1 MKILIKKL
9 SNSVDLPRYHTAGSA
24 GMDLVADIKE
34 PIVIKPHQRM
44 LVPTGIAI
52 SLPVGYEAQ
61 IRPRSGLAL
70 KNGIML
76 ANGVGTIDSDY
87 RGEIGVILLNTSTAL
102 FRVEPGMRIAQMIVS
117 RYESVEWQEVDD
129 LDETERGSGGYGST
143 GKNV

>member
-1 MKILIKKL
+1 MRIFIKKL
-9 SNSVDLPRYHTAGSA
+9 SNSVNLPRYHTAGSA

-76 ANGVGTIDSDY
+76 ANDVGTIDSDY
-87 RGEIGVILLNTSTAL
+87 RGEIGVILLNTSTTL
-102 FRVEPGMRIAQMIVS
+102 FRVEPSMRIAQMIVS
-117 RYESVEWQEVDD
+117 RYESAEWQEVDD

>member
-1 MKILIKKL
+1 MRVFIKKL
-9 SNSVDLPRYHTAGSA
+9 SNSVNLPRYHTAGSA

-87 RGEIGVILLNTSTAL
+87 RGEIGVILLNTSTTL
-102 FRVEPGMRIAQMIVS
+102 FRVEPSMRIAQMIIS